1 MYSPLKE
8 VFEMKKFKSPGF
20 IVLSGF
26 LTMSLWS
33 SMSSAQ
39 KPTGAPKTPVFVSV
53 VEREDFSDE
62 IEALGTLQ
70 SKENVELTSTVVE
83 LVKDINFTDGQRVK
97 RGDVLLIM
105 DSEGEAA
112 LRAEESSRLE
122 EARRQV
128 NRIKPL
134 LANRAASKSALD
146 EAELQLQTTQ
156 ARLNE
161 LDTRIEKRTIRA
173 PFDGVLGLRNISVGA
188 LMQPGTLI
196 TTIDDDSVM
205 KLDFSVPE
213 IFLTDLKPG
222 VKIQAR
228 ASAYPDEVFS
238 GEIRS
243 VSSRVNPVTRA
254 IAIRA
259 LLQNPDRR
267 LKPGLLMRLNLK
279 RNPRQ
284 ALLIPEESLLV
295 QGNKK
300 FVFVVKNDG
309 ATDIAKKVEVETGG
323 RRRGE
328 IEVVNGLGVGDK
340 VVTHGTLRI
349 RDGSKVSVDAI
360 EKNNESL
367 SELLKQKL
375 QAES

>member
-1 MYSPLKE
+1 
-8 VFEMKKFKSPGF
+8 MKKFKRPGF

-26 LTMSLWS
+26 LTLSLWS

-39 KPTGAPKTPVFVSV
+39 KPTGAPKTPVFISV

-70 SKENVELTSTVVE
+70 SKENVELTSTVME

-97 RGDVLLIM
+97 RGDVLLKM
-105 DSEGEAA
+105 DSEGEVA

-213 IFLTDLKPG
+213 VFLTDLKPG

-243 VSSRVNPVTRA
+243 ISSRVNPVTRA

-259 LLQNPDRR
+259 LLQNPDRK
-267 LKPGLLMRLNLK
+267 LKPGLLMRLKLK

-309 ATDIAKKVEVETGG
+309 ATDIAKKIEVETGG

-340 VVTHGTLRI
+340 VVTHGTLKI
-349 RDGSKVSVDAI
+349 RDGSTVSVDAI

-375 QAES
+375 QAAS